1 MGDAFRNEP
10 QTGKTEGSLQVRSN
24 QRGFTLIEL
33 IIAMA
38 LTLIS
43 MGLIYS
49 GYKTQ
54 QEAHTNERLTVDMQQ
69 NARSALAFMRR
80 EIRMANYNP
89 WAWDGFDNDGNG
101 SPDDGPE
108 LTGVRGFLTVRAD
121 QVNFTLDINSD
132 GDDLDDN
139 ENITYGFDN
148 AEDGDGDGI
157 ADTGAAAL
165 GREHRSGTGLQPL
178 AFDVHAVAF
187 AYAFDEDGD
196 GALDT
201 YPGVPGGI
209 VVWAYDSDGDGRLD
223 RHLDTNMDG
232 LIDQDDDED
241 GDTLASAGIADMDRD
256 LVRAVQVWLL
266 TRSQAPMKGRSAQA
280 QAFVVGP
287 HRIAANDGFKRSL
300 FNSMITA
307 RNPS

>member
-1 MGDAFRNEP
+1 
-10 QTGKTEGSLQVRSN
+10 
-24 QRGFTLIEL
+24 
-33 IIAMA
+33 
-38 LTLIS
+38 
-43 MGLIYS
+43 
-49 GYKTQ
+49 
-54 QEAHTNERLTVDMQQ
+54 
-69 NARSALAFMRR
+69 MRR
-80 EIRMANYNP
+80 EIRMANYAPRALN
-89 WAWDGFDNDGNG
+89 GFDDDVDG
-101 SPDDGPE
+101 SIDEADE
-108 LTGVRGFLTVRAD
+108 SVVRGFQTVSANRL
-121 QVNFTLDINSD
+121 NFTLDLN
-132 GDDLDDN
+132 GNGTDLDDN

-148 AEDGDGDGI
+148 ADDGDGDGI

-178 AFDVHAVAF
+178 AFDVHAIAF
-187 AYAFDEDGD
+187 AYAYDEDGD

-232 LIDQDDDED
+232 LIDENDDED
-241 GDTLASAGIADMDRD
+241 GDTLASAGIADVDRNR
-256 LVRAVQVWLL
+256 VRAVQVWLL
-266 TRSQAPMKGRSAQA
+266 TRSQVPMKGRSAQA

-307 RNPS
+307 RNPT

>member
-1 MGDAFRNEP
+1 MGGAFRNELE
-10 QTGKTEGSLQVRSN
+10 TGKTEGSLQVTSN
-24 QRGFTLIEL
+24 QQGFTLIEL
-33 IIAMA
+33 IIARA

-80 EIRMANYNP
+80 EIRMANYAPRALNGVDDDM
-89 WAWDGFDNDGNG
+89 DGSIDEADE
-101 SPDDGPE
+101 SI
-108 LTGVRGFLTVRAD
+108 VSGFQIVRAD
-121 QVNFTLDINSD
+121 RLNFTLDINGD
-132 GDDLDDN
+132 GRDDDPD
-139 ENITYGFDN
+139 EDIIYGFDDPDD
-148 AEDGDGDGI
+148 ADGDGI
-157 ADTGAAAL
+157 ADAGAAVL
-165 GREHRSGTGLQPL
+165 MRDNGSGTGFESL
-178 AFDVHAVAF
+178 AFDVHALAF
-187 AYAFDEDGD
+187 AYAYDEDGD

-209 VVWAYDSDGDGRLD
+209 VIWAYDSDGDGRLD

-232 LIDQDDDED
+232 LIDENDDED
-241 GDTLASAGIADMDRD
+241 GDTLASAGIADVDRNR
-256 LVRAVQVWLL
+256 VRAVQVWLL
-266 TRSQAPMKGRSAQA
+266 TRSQTLMKGRSAQA

-300 FNSMITA
+300 FTSMITA